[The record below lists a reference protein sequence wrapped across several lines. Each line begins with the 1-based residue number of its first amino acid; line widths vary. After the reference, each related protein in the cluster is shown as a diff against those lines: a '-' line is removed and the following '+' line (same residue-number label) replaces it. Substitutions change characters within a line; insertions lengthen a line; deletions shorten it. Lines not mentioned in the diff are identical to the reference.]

1 MRPSLNPLL
10 LVILTE
16 LPGIALAQSSVT
28 FYGSYDNGLRNLTH
42 ADAAG
47 DSRLSTGSV
56 GLYNSNRWG
65 LTGSEDLGGGLKA
78 VFTLESAFDGGT
90 GAGSAG
96 GVLFGRDATVGL
108 AGDWGKVLA
117 GRQFSVN
124 ARTVSSFDPF
134 SFRYLSITPLSK
146 DIVGTSSDRFDDDVQ
161 YTGSFGN
168 LLTRA
173 EYKPGGVA
181 GSAKTGT
188 AVAAGATYAI
198 GGAKFG
204 AAYTQWDDAAGAGL
218 NRRQLAAGAEY
229 RAGDL
234 RVTSGYIDD
243 RVDGTT
249 GDKHTEDVWIGTVY
263 SISVAWVLTGAMYR
277 TDASAA
283 GVKGSKT
290 LWMAGLTYA
299 LSKRTNFYAEVDNTR
314 FTGSY
319 IQNSQGNQTGIA
331 VGINQWF

>member
-1 MRPSLNPLL
+1 MRPLLNPLT
-10 LVILTE
+10 LVMLTG
-16 LPGIALAQSSVT
+16 LPCLAFAQSSVT
-28 FYGSYDNGLRNLTH
+28 FYGSYDNGLRELTH

-47 DSRLSTGSV
+47 DSRLTTGSV

-65 LTGSEDLGGGLKA
+65 ITGSEDLGGGLKA
-78 VFTLESAFDGGT
+78 VFTLESAFNGGT
-90 GAGSAG
+90 GAGSDG

-108 AGDWGKVLA
+108 SGGWGKVLV
-117 GRQFSVN
+117 GRQFSVS

-146 DIVGTSSDRFDDDVQ
+146 DIVGTSSDRFDNDIQ
-161 YTGSFGN
+161 YTGAFGQ

-188 AVAAGATYAI
+188 AVAAGATYVM

-229 RAGDL
+229 RTGDL
-234 RVTSGYIDD
+234 RITSGYIDD

-249 GDKHTEDVWIGTVY
+249 GDKHTEDIWIGTVY
-263 SISVAWVLTGAMYR
+263 SFSVEWQLTGAMYR
-277 TDASAA
+277 TDTSS
-283 GVKGSKT
+283 GGTKGSKT
-290 LWMAGLTYA
+290 LWMAGVTYA
-299 LSKRTNFYAEVDNTR
+299 VSKRTNFYAEIDNTR

-319 IQNSQGNQTGIA
+319 LLSGQGNQTGVAI
-331 VGINQWF
+331 GINQWF